1 MMTKCLNRVRIGK
14 RKKNE
19 KREEEMMKRT
29 RRGKTGRGEKG
40 CFKPIEQLL
49 FLVEIRYILRQKNSK
64 RRVFQTQSFDVT

>member
-1 MMTKCLNRVRIGK
+1 M
-14 RKKNE
+14 
-19 KREEEMMKRT
+19 

-49 FLVEIRYILRQKNSK
+49 FLVEIRYILRQKTSN